1 MKRTITI
8 FAVAAMLAVLILSV
22 GAMSACGK
30 QDETSSGT
38 STEQTEDTSVFD
50 YEANDLSVYYKLASL
65 DLLTVDAINAKIE
78 KMTAD
83 ATNTKDGAKIQLA
96 DGCTVEADYILYNE
110 DMSKTLETG
119 TFSYTLKTGEEPFA
133 GLYSALDS
141 SVISIGKE
149 RLIRTLP
156 VPEKYGDE
164 SSVVLSITVKKVVY
178 AMLSEDDYASP
189 LEYYRNA
196 LLLEYNKSVA
206 AADKKIENGDTV
218 VTSYKLVSRADKG
231 SIKAGDVIDQSDSF
245 SFTVG
250 AGRTLA
256 DFDSAFTGHAAG
268 DSFTNEFTLPETYG
282 SEDMHGLDITFECTV
297 KSVSKPLNE
306 TTAKAM
312 GYESLA
318 DFNEKTDAEARER
331 YIYSTVAL
339 SILAD
344 NSQYIS
350 VPYAATYNYRDEH
363 TYYRYYYLRYLAYY
377 SSLNGTETD
386 VDTLAKAL
394 YGFDT
399 VQEYLVDVFNSDSL
413 AAEAKSKVKD
423 TLLLFCFIKAAGLD
437 VSDEE
442 FFEKYADDTAVI
454 MGYDDA
460 KSYYEMTY
468 TCYGV
473 TEERAH
479 ALLKTDFYRLRA
491 EEYFVSIAK

>member
-1 MKRTITI
+1 MKKTITI
-8 FAVAAMLAVLILSV
+8 FTVVAVLAALLLSV
-22 GAMSACGK
+22 GVMSACGK
-30 QDETSSGT
+30 QDDTSSGT
-38 STEQTEDTSVFD
+38 GTEQTEDTSVFN
-50 YEANDLSVYYKLASL
+50 YEENDLSVYYKLASL
-65 DLLTVDAINAKIE
+65 DLLTLDAINAKIE

-83 ATNTKDGAKIQLA
+83 ATNTTDGAKIQLA
-96 DGCTVEADYILYNE
+96 DGCTVEADYLLYNE

-119 TFSYTLKTGEEPFA
+119 SFSYTLKTGEEPFA
-133 GLYSALDS
+133 GLYNALNS
-141 SVISIGKE
+141 SIINIGKE
-149 RLIRTLP
+149 RIIRTLP
-156 VPEKYGDE
+156 VPEKYSGE
-164 SSVVLSITVKKVVY
+164 SGVVMSITIKKVVY
-178 AMLSEDDYASP
+178 ALLSEDDYASP

-196 LLLEYNKSVA
+196 LLLEHNKTIAS
-206 AADKKIENGDTV
+206 ADKKIENGDTV

-231 SIKAGDVIDQSDSF
+231 GIKAGDVLDQSDSF

-256 DFDSAFTGHAAG
+256 DFDRAFTGHVAG

-297 KSVSKPLNE
+297 KSVSKSLSE

-312 GYESLA
+312 GYGSLD

-344 NSQYIS
+344 NSKCLS
-350 VPYAATYNYRDEH
+350 VPYSATYNYRDEQ
-363 TYYRYYYLRYLAYY
+363 TYYRYYYLRYLVYY
-377 SSLNGTETD
+377 SALNGTETD

-394 YGFDT
+394 YGFDS
-399 VQEYLVDVFNSDSL
+399 VEDYLIDVFNSDSL
-413 AAEAKSKVKD
+413 AAEAKSAVKD

-442 FFEKYADDTAVI
+442 FAEKYADDTAVI

-460 KSYYEMTY
+460 KTYYEMTY

-479 ALLKTDFYRLRA
+479 ALLKTDFYKLRA